1 MLSRTPVVLTS
12 LLLAAAAAIAVAGD
26 KVKIKPQVTYA
37 KTWDAAVEEAKD
49 LNVPIVVHSHGFY

>member
-12 LLLAAAAAIAVAGD
+12 LLLAGAAAMALAGD
-26 KVKIKPQVTYA
+26 KVKLKPQVTYA
-37 KTWDAAVEEAKD
+37 KTWEAAVQEAKD